1 MTLSIRWKLIGSYV
15 ALALLI
21 IAVLGLLLSA
31 ILNRFFEIS
40 EQQALE
46 QNATVVARQ
55 ASLLWQQQ
63 PDLSRL
69 RALLESY
76 GALSQ
81 ARLTILDRYQ
91 RPLVDVRPT
100 DRYWASVSSDDEASA
115 RLYYYYIAQLQEGPP
130 ILRFSPERPG
140 QSSGVW
146 VYVRHSPLVSG
157 FFLLENDDSSSQAAS
172 AAPSTTSPGVSP
184 LAVTVPI
191 PGPQGP
197 LGYLRISEM
206 ASYRPQ
212 ILASVRQAFFWA
224 SLVAVALAVGAGLTM
239 GRRLSA
245 PLRLL
250 TTTAE
255 RMAGGDLSARAA
267 VSQRDE
273 IGTLAARFNEMA
285 ARLQESFQA
294 LAADRDQLRRFVAD
308 VSHELRTPIA
318 ALSTFIELLRTA
330 DDDPAARAE
339 FLAESAAQLERL
351 DRLTVN
357 LLELSRLDA
366 GLLPMELAPEDV
378 GDLLQRTRGRWAP
391 RAAQRQVGL
400 QLIFPEGH
408 LRVRC
413 DRLRIEQVLDNLVGN
428 AVKFVGQGGTV
439 TIGAARSTTPREG
452 QPADTDQVEFWV
464 EDNGPGIAPEDLPHI
479 FERFYRGRQA
489 GQSEGSGLG
498 LAIVRA
504 ILEAHGSSIGVA
516 SEPGRGSRFTFSL
529 PLCREGRAE

>member
-1 MTLSIRWKLIGSYV
+1 MSLSIRWKLIGSYMLV
-15 ALALLI
+15 ALLV

-31 ILNRFFEIS
+31 ILNRSFEQS
-40 EQQALE
+40 ERQALT
-46 QNATVVARQ
+46 QNANVVARQ

-69 RALLESY
+69 RALAESY
-76 GALSQ
+76 SALSQ
-81 ARLTILDRYQ
+81 ARLTILDRNY
-91 RPLVDVRPT
+91 RPVVDVRPT
-100 DRYWASVSSDDEASA
+100 DRYWASVGVDEEARA
-115 RLYYYYIAQLQEGPP
+115 RLYYYYVAELQGGPP
-130 ILRFSPERPG
+130 ILRFSPQHPG
-140 QSSGVW
+140 GSSGVW

-157 FFLLENDDSSSQAAS
+157 FFFLEDSAPTAGQGAKGPAS
-172 AAPSTTSPGVSP
+172 PSPAVSP
-184 LAVTVPI
+184 LEVTVPI

-197 LGYLRISEM
+197 LGYVRLSEM

-212 ILASVRQAFFWA
+212 ILGSVRQAFTLA

-239 GRRLSA
+239 SRRLSA
-245 PLRLL
+245 PLRVL
-250 TTTAE
+250 TDAAQ
-255 RMAGGDLSARAA
+255 RMAGGDLTARAP
-267 VSQRDE
+267 VQPGDE

-339 FLAESAAQLERL
+339 FLAESAAQVERL

-366 GLLPMELAPEDV
+366 GLLPMEQAAEDV
-378 GDLLQRTRGRWAP
+378 GDLLQRTRGRWAA
-391 RAAQRQVGL
+391 RAAQRQVRL
-400 QLIFPEGH
+400 EVVMPAEPVH
-408 LRVRC
+408 VRC

-428 AVKFVGQGGTV
+428 AVKFVGEGGLV
-439 TIGAARSTTPREG
+439 TIGASLAPGAAGT
-452 QPADTDQVEFWV
+452 VELWV
-464 EDNGPGIAPEDLPHI
+464 RDNGPGIAPEDLPHI
-479 FERFYRGRQA
+479 FERFYRGRRS
-489 GQSEGSGLG
+489 GQSDGSGLG

-504 ILEAHGSSIGVA
+504 ILAAHGSAVRVE
-516 SEPGRGSRFTFSL
+516 SEPGRGSRFSFTL
-529 PLCREGRAE
+529 PVAG